1 MASPRAR
8 YRSVPRKETKG
19 RARSRTTADSP
30 LPCPIQN
37 HSSVKG
43 IPEASRQDVREAK
56 LGRVR
61 RVSGAKKHVIGGG
74 GVGST
79 TCGWD
84 HVLRLLNH
92 QQPSD
97 VSSLPPPPP
106 ATADATRHHIVAII
120 PWKKPSPVPH
130 PSLQS
135 TSPAAGRRRCRS
147 DPPHPK
153 SRWTVLS
160 RVRGRP
166 AVGQLTEQ
174 PIDSALLHSDRCSR
188 GRGSRCHGAVIGSCG
203 RRGRTR

>member
-74 GVGST
+74 GVWVARPAAGT
-79 TCGWD
+79 TFFAF
-84 HVLRLLNH
+84 LITSSR
-92 QQPSD
+92 PT
-97 VSSLPPPPP
+97 SLPSPP